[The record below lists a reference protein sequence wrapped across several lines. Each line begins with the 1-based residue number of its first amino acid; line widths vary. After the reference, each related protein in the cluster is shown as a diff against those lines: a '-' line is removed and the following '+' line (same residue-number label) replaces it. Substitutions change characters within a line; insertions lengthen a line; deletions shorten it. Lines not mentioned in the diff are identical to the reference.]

1 MSKLEYKRNQETQK
15 GIGTQGSEDEKAVGV
30 AWGGG
35 HVNRS
40 PKRARIMAHPT
51 GASDVLICAQFLYR
65 PNVYTQ
71 QMVSAQATLC
81 KHMRVSQF

>member
-35 HVNRS
+35 AREPLS
-40 PKRARIMAHPT
+40 QTRANNGTP
-51 GASDVLICAQFLYR
+51 DW
-65 PNVYTQ
+65 
-71 QMVSAQATLC
+71 
-81 KHMRVSQF
+81 SQ